1 MTPRRLLTGLA
12 APVAALVVALAIS
25 SLALLASGNSPGSTF
40 EAMWEF
46 GTRERS
52 LIGMVNRAVPL
63 YLSAVAVAIGFKMGL
78 FNIGVEGQYRLAA
91 VVAAAAGAWVTL
103 PAVLHVPFILL
114 VAMVTGSAWAGVA
127 GVLKATRGVHEVIA
141 TIMLNT
147 IATGISAYLLANYF
161 QDESGSLNI
170 ATEEI
175 PKSGRIPSLNGILE
189 SITGSPPEGNLQ
201 GFLVVAL
208 LVGLL
213 FWLIVFRTRFGFELR
228 ASGLNPWAAQASG
241 VDSKGMIIRAMLLS
255 GAIAGLVGMAPLLGF
270 FNRYTLDFTTGLGF
284 AGIGVALLGRNHPV
298 GMAGAALL
306 FGFLGTSSQILD
318 LEDIP
323 KEIVDIMQGVILLSV
338 VVAWEVVRRIVAAG
352 EVRAAA
358 EHDERHDTPAGAVV
372 A

>member
-1 MTPRRLLTGLA
+1 M
-12 APVAALVVALAIS
+12 
-25 SLALLASGNSPGSTF
+25 
-40 EAMWEF
+40 
-46 GTRERS
+46 
-52 LIGMVNRAVPL
+52 GMFWA
-63 YLSAVAVAIGFKMGL
+63 AVAGAYVDFPRPLHIL
-78 FNIGVEGQYRLAA
+78 FCCLVGM
-91 VVAAAAGAWVTL
+91 AAGA
-103 PAVLHVPFILL
+103 
-114 VAMVTGSAWAGVA
+114 AWAA
-127 GVLKATRGVHEVIA
+127 IAALLKVKRGVNEVIA

-170 ATEEI
+170 ATKEI
-175 PKSGRIPSLNGILE
+175 PRSGRVPSLNGILE
-189 SITGSPPEGNLQ
+189 SITGSVPEGNLQ

-213 FWLIVFRTRFGFELR
+213 FWVIVFRTRFGFELR
-228 ASGLNPWAAQASG
+228 ATGLNPWAAQASG
-241 VDSKGMIIRAMLLS
+241 VDSKGMIIRAMVLS
-255 GAIAGLVGMAPLLGF
+255 GAMAGLVGMAPLLGF

-298 GMAGAALL
+298 GMAAAALL
-306 FGFLGTSSQILD
+306 FGFLSTSSQILD